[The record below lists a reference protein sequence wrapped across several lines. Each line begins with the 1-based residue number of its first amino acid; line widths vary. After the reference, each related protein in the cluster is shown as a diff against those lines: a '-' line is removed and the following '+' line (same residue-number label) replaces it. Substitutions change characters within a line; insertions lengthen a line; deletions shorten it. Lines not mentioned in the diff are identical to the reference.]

1 MAPPRVPCS
10 TPPMRRCTMPSVSP
24 EVGSTRRSRSTPPPL
39 FKPGVEPLYT
49 LTRRTLR
56 FFTLALFTALLAL
69 AGCQTA
75 PPKGLSAAQIAVLK
89 QQGFELTDE
98 GWAFGLSG
106 KVLFGS
112 DVESLNSQSTEIV
125 QRIGKALLGVGIERV
140 RVDGHTDASGKET
153 YNQQL
158 SLRRAK
164 SVRNVLT
171 AVGMKEENIK
181 LQGLGSTEPVAS
193 NDTAAGRTENR
204 RVSIVVIAD

>member
-1 MAPPRVPCS
+1 VFSIPQRYL
-10 TPPMRRCTMPSVSP
+10 R
-24 EVGSTRRSRSTPPPL
+24 L
-39 FKPGVEPLYT
+39 FSIT
-49 LTRRTLR
+49 L
-56 FFTLALFTALLAL
+56 FMALLAL
-69 AGCQTA
+69 TGCQTT
-75 PPKGLSAAQIAVLK
+75 PQKGLTPAQISVLK

-112 DVESLNSQSTEIV
+112 DVESLNAQSTEIV

-164 SVRNVLT
+164 SVGKVLSE
-171 AVGMKEENIK
+171 VGMKEQDIK
-181 LQGLGSTEPVAS
+181 LQGLGSKEPVAS
-193 NDTAAGRTENR
+193 NDTPAGRTENR
-204 RVSIVVIAD
+204 RVSIVVSAD

>member
-1 MAPPRVPCS
+1 MFS
-10 TPPMRRCTMPSVSP
+10 TARF
-24 EVGSTRRSRSTPPPL
+24 L
-39 FKPGVEPLYT
+39 FIT
-49 LTRRTLR
+49 LLV
-56 FFTLALFTALLAL
+56 ALLAL
-69 AGCQTA
+69 SGCQTP
-75 PPKGLSAAQIAVLK
+75 PPKGLTPAQIAVLK

-112 DVESLNSQSTEIV
+112 DVESLNAPSTEIV

-164 SVRNVLT
+164 SVAHVL
-171 AVGMKEENIK
+171 AGVGMKEENV
-181 LQGLGSTEPVAS
+181 LLRGLGSSEPVAS
-193 NDTAAGRTENR
+193 NATAAGRTENR

>member
-1 MAPPRVPCS
+1 MFS
-10 TPPMRRCTMPSVSP
+10 TARFIFLTVLVS
-24 EVGSTRRSRSTPPPL
+24 
-39 FKPGVEPLYT
+39 
-49 LTRRTLR
+49 
-56 FFTLALFTALLAL
+56 LLAL
-69 AGCQTA
+69 SGCQTA
-75 PPKGLSAAQIAVLK
+75 PPKGLTPAQVAVLK

-112 DVESLNSQSTEIV
+112 DVETLNQPSTEIV

-164 SVRNVLT
+164 SVATVLIG
-171 AVGMKEENIK
+171 VGMKEENIQ
-181 LQGLGSTEPVAS
+181 LRGLGSSEPVAS
-193 NDTAAGRTENR
+193 NATAAGRTENR
-204 RVSIVVIAD
+204 RVSIVVSAD

>member
-1 MAPPRVPCS
+1 
-10 TPPMRRCTMPSVSP
+10 
-24 EVGSTRRSRSTPPPL
+24 L
-39 FKPGVEPLYT
+39 FISLLVA
-49 LTRRTLR
+49 
-56 FFTLALFTALLAL
+56 FLALS
-69 AGCQTA
+69 GCQTP
-75 PPKGLSAAQIAVLK
+75 PPKGLTPAQVAVLK

-112 DVESLNSQSTEIV
+112 DVETLNKPSTDIV
-125 QRIGKALLGVGIERV
+125 ERIGKALVGAGIERV

-164 SVRNVLT
+164 SVCKVLT
-171 AVGMKEENIK
+171 RVGMKEENVQ
-181 LQGLGSTEPVAS
+181 LRGLGSSEPVAP
-193 NDTAAGRTENR
+193 NTTTAGRTENR

>member
-1 MAPPRVPCS
+1 LFSTARV
-10 TPPMRRCTMPSVSP
+10 M
-24 EVGSTRRSRSTPPPL
+24 
-39 FKPGVEPLYT
+39 
-49 LTRRTLR
+49 
-56 FFTLALFTALLAL
+56 FFMLWVALLAL
-69 AGCQTA
+69 GGCQTP
-75 PPKGLSAAQIAVLK
+75 PPKGLTPAQVAVLK

-112 DVESLNSQSTEIV
+112 DVETLNPPSTEIV

-140 RVDGHTDASGKET
+140 RIDGHTDTSGKEI

-164 SVRNVLT
+164 SVATVLT
-171 AVGMKEENIK
+171 GVGMKEENVQ
-181 LQGLGSTEPVAS
+181 LRGLGSSEPVAS

>member
-1 MAPPRVPCS
+1 MCI
-10 TPPMRRCTMPSVSP
+10 
-24 EVGSTRRSRSTPPPL
+24 
-39 FKPGVEPLYT
+39 T
-49 LTRRTLR
+49 LLV
-56 FFTLALFTALLAL
+56 ALLAL
-69 AGCQTA
+69 GGCQTA
-75 PPKGLSAAQIAVLK
+75 PPKGLTPAQVAVLK
-89 QQGFELTDE
+89 QQGFELTDD

-112 DVESLNSQSTEIV
+112 DVETLNPPSTDIV

-140 RVDGHTDASGKET
+140 RVDGHTDGSGKET

-164 SVRNVLT
+164 SVATVLQG
-171 AVGMKEENIK
+171 VGMKEENIQ
-181 LQGLGSTEPVAS
+181 LRGLGSSKPVAA

>member
-1 MAPPRVPCS
+1 MFS
-10 TPPMRRCTMPSVSP
+10 TA
-24 EVGSTRRSRSTPPPL
+24 
-39 FKPGVEPLYT
+39 
-49 LTRRTLR
+49 R
-56 FFTLALFTALLAL
+56 FIFITVLLSLLAL
-69 AGCQTA
+69 SGCQTA
-75 PPKGLSAAQIAVLK
+75 PPKGLTPAQVAVLK

-112 DVESLNSQSTEIV
+112 DVETLNQPSTEIV

-164 SVRNVLT
+164 SVATVLIG
-171 AVGMKEENIK
+171 VGMKEENIQ
-181 LQGLGSTEPVAS
+181 LRGLGSSEPVAS
-193 NDTAAGRTENR
+193 NATAAGRTENR
-204 RVSIVVIAD
+204 RVSIVVSAD